1 MRGRIKKILSL
12 LMHLQEQV
20 KLQTWDA
27 RNYKQASALKCMLKD
42 KTLFCAATSLKK
54 AEGFMNNDFS
64 AQHLSCSITYYYE
77 ISNVGYKLYYLS
89 RRMKIALK
97 VMQGQRLAL
106 LCNLCRE
113 AETDQMYV
121 FVILGIRSN
130 GIEFYKHFCAGVSIH

>member
-1 MRGRIKKILSL
+1 MLEIIS
-12 LMHLQEQV
+12 
-20 KLQTWDA
+20 KLV
-27 RNYKQASALKCMLKD
+27 LKN

-113 AETDQMYV
+113 AE
-121 FVILGIRSN
+121 S
-130 GIEFYKHFCAGVSIH
+130 